1 MPSKNVFNLS
11 KARVS
16 CIDVLHEDCF
26 NNPMRRRQILPF
38 AVSLLAAS
46 PAFAWPDQPVRLV
59 VPFTPGTGPDII
71 ARFVAE
77 RLSARFGQ
85 PVVVENVAG
94 ASGNIGSQQVAR
106 AKPDGHTLMS
116 SVNTLVMNASL
127 YKNLPYDP
135 VADFAPLGLTAWGSL
150 VLVAHPSQK
159 PNTLGELVA
168 AAKAAPKTL
177 TYGSPGVGTPHHL
190 SMALV
195 ETASGI
201 ELVHVPYKGT
211 AGAVQ
216 DLLGGQIGYM
226 FLPVHVSAQHIRAGK
241 LKAIAAGSPLRL
253 PALPDV
259 PTLAESGLKGVDV
272 DMWYGLFAPKGTPPD
287 IIERLNREVGAIL
300 TSPEARTLFETQV
313 LTPVT
318 STPAAL
324 ADIVARDRLR
334 WAEVVAKRGIQPE

>member
-1 MPSKNVFNLS
+1 
-11 KARVS
+11 
-16 CIDVLHEDCF
+16 
-26 NNPMRRRQILPF
+26 MRRRQILPL
-38 AVSLLAAS
+38 ATGLLLAPWA
-46 PAFAWPDQPVRLV
+46 AFAWPDQPVKLV

-77 RLSARFGQ
+77 KLSPRLGQ
-85 PVVVENVAG
+85 PVIVDNVAG

-135 VADFAPLGLTAWGSL
+135 VADFVPIGLTAWGSL

-159 PNTLGELVA
+159 PNTLAELVE
-168 AAKAAPKTL
+168 AAKANPKTL

-195 ETASGI
+195 ETAAGI
-201 ELVHVPYKGT
+201 EMVHVPYKGT

-226 FLPVHVSAQHIRAGK
+226 FLPVHVSAQHIKAGE
-241 LKAIAAGSPLRL
+241 LKAIAAGSPQRL
-253 PALPDV
+253 PQLPDV
-259 PTLAESGLKGVDV
+259 PTLAEGGLKGVDV
-272 DMWYGLFAPKGTPPD
+272 DMWYGFFAPKGTPPELVD
-287 IIERLNREVGAIL
+287 RLNKEVSAIL
-300 TSPEARTLFETQV
+300 DEVEAKAVFEAQGLIPATSSPT
-313 LTPVT
+313 
-318 STPAAL
+318 AL
-324 ADIVARDRLR
+324 GEIVARDKTR
-334 WAEVVAKRGIQPE
+334 WADVVAKRGIQPE

>member
-1 MPSKNVFNLS
+1 
-11 KARVS
+11 
-16 CIDVLHEDCF
+16 
-26 NNPMRRRQILPF
+26 MRRRHVLPF
-38 AVSLLAAS
+38 IASLLAS
-46 PAFAWPDQPVRLV
+46 PAAFAWPDQTVKLV

-77 RLSARFGQ
+77 RLTAKLGQ

-135 VADFAPLGLTAWGSL
+135 VTDFAPIGLAAWGSL
-150 VLVAHPSQK
+150 VLVAHPGQ
-159 PNTLGELVA
+159 PANTLGELIA
-168 AAKAAPKTL
+168 AAKATPKTL

-190 SMALV
+190 AMALV
-195 ETASGI
+195 ETTAGI

-226 FLPVHVSAQHIRAGK
+226 FLPVHVSAQHIRGGK
-241 LKAIAAGSPLRL
+241 LKAIAAGSPQRL
-253 PALPDV
+253 PQLPDV
-259 PTLAESGLKGVDV
+259 PTLSEQGLKGVDV
-272 DMWYGLFAPKGTPPD
+272 DMWYGLFAPKGTPAD
-287 IIERLNREVGAIL
+287 IVERLNREVAAIL
-300 TSPEARTLFETQV
+300 TAPEARAAFEAQGLMPTA
-313 LTPVT
+313 

-324 ADIVARDRLR
+324 GEIVARDRTR
-334 WAEVVAKRGIQPE
+334 WAEVVAKRGIAAE